1 MTNEHMQKCFPAYI
15 PEEEIII
22 AGAKENEYNVYRI
35 CKWGELNQH
44 AFISTYEEVLERDGN
59 VNDLDLNDIS
69 SFSTSCFEKEK
80 DAKRMMKFF
89 TKKNP
94 QAILAY
100 GNIKKETGL
109 SQKTSERKPKQKSHV
124 DWWIYKDSIIYSD
137 FKKVTLERSEE
148 NGE

>member
-1 MTNEHMQKCFPAYI
+1 MNICK
-15 PEEEIII
+15 
-22 AGAKENEYNVYRI
+22 NVSLLIYRKKKLEKQELEKI

-100 GNIKKETGL
+100 GNIKKKRDYHKKQVRE
-109 SQKTSERKPKQKSHV
+109 SQNKNHM
-124 DWWIYKDSIIYSD
+124 SIGGYIKIVLYIVIL
-137 FKKVTLERSEE
+137 KR
-148 NGE
+148 

>member
-1 MTNEHMQKCFPAYI
+1 
-15 PEEEIII
+15 
-22 AGAKENEYNVYRI
+22 
-35 CKWGELNQH
+35 
-44 AFISTYEEVLERDGN
+44 
-59 VNDLDLNDIS
+59 
-69 SFSTSCFEKEK
+69 
-80 DAKRMMKFF
+80 MKFF

>member
-15 PEEEIII
+15 PEEEIRK

-89 TKKNP
+89 TKKKSTSY
-94 QAILAY
+94 IGIWEY
-100 GNIKKETGL
+100 KKRNG
-109 SQKTSERKPKQKSHV
+109 
-124 DWWIYKDSIIYSD
+124 IIT
-137 FKKVTLERSEE
+137 KNK
-148 NGE
+148 